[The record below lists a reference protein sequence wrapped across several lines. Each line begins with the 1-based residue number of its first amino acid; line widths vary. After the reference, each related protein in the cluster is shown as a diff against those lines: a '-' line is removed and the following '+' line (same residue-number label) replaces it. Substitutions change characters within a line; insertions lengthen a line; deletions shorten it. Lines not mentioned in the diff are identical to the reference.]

1 MIKTKSRYKWLQC
14 SLLLS
19 GLLLLVAC
27 SNDSANGPVETPQD
41 NLLRLSS
48 VTRAAS
54 QYTPDANS
62 NIKMYVMT
70 QNGEYSSGKFTYSS
84 GWSNSGVSVKE
95 HEQYYMYGFM
105 PAGSYSSS
113 ISATA
118 TELNGDYS
126 RGADLTISGLPIFT
140 SKDFCA
146 IVGVQRISAT
156 TEAKDIVEGNYGYL
170 SGLNSENYVN
180 LLMDHLYGELA
191 LQFKVDADYYA
202 LRHIKLKSVTLKY
215 DNGGGAVDANV
226 NVTVR
231 LRAGYGLGQSSVVY
245 TPSGNKASHAIL
257 ENGSTDLKSYATA
270 IGSGV
275 KCPPSLFDQAGT
287 YMTLTCTYDVCST
300 DDNNPKV
307 IRENCTASNKMR
319 VSGMEHGKTNTV
331 TVTIAPTYLYV
342 LTDPDLDNPTIYIGG

>member
-1 MIKTKSRYKWLQC
+1 MLV
-14 SLLLS
+14 
-19 GLLLLVAC
+19 LLLLMMVSC
-27 SNDSANGPVETPQD
+27 SQDSSNDGIDEPQN

-48 VTRAAS
+48 VTRSNRAF
-54 QYTPDANS
+54 TPSEGNS
-62 NIKMYVMT
+62 IKMYVMT
-70 QNGEYSSGKFTYSS
+70 KNGPYSDGTFNFTTS
-84 GWSNSGVSVKE
+84 WANSNIRVKE

-105 PAGSYSSS
+105 PADSYSSS

-126 RGADLTISGLPIFT
+126 RGADLTINALPIFT
-140 SKDFCA
+140 NEDICA

-156 TEAKDIVEGNYGYL
+156 SEATNIVEGNYGYL

-202 LRHIKLKSVTLKY
+202 LRHIKLKSVTLNY
-215 DNGGGAVDANV
+215 DNGQGNDAANV

-231 LRAGYGLGQSSVVY
+231 LRAGNGLGQSSVVY
-245 TPSGNKASHAIL
+245 TPTGNKASHAIL
-257 ENGSTDLKSYATA
+257 ENGSTFLDSDATP

-287 YMTLTCTYDVCST
+287 YMTLTCTYDVCGT
-300 DDNNPKV
+300 DNANTV
-307 IRENCTASNKMR
+307 IRANCTASNKMR
-319 VSGMEHGKTNTV
+319 VSGMDHGKTNTV

>member
-1 MIKTKSRYKWLQC
+1 MIG
-14 SLLLS
+14 SLLILT
-19 GLLLLVAC
+19 AC
-27 SNDSANGPVETPQD
+27 SEESDEPKGEYLHLSA
-41 NLLRLSS
+41 
-48 VTRAAS
+48 VTRTS
-54 QYTPDANS
+54 SELTPSENTS
-62 NIKMYVMT
+62 IKMYVMT
-70 QNGEYSSGKFTYSS
+70 QNAQFSEGTFNYTTS
-84 GWSNSGVSVKE
+84 WVNNNVSVKE

-105 PAGSYSSS
+105 PASSSAGSYVSS
-113 ISATA
+113 ISAA
-118 TELNGDYS
+118 AVNNDYS
-126 RGADLTISGLPIFT
+126 KGADLTITGLPIFT
-140 SKDFCA
+140 SKDICA

-202 LRHIKLKSVTLKY
+202 LRHIKLKSVTLNY
-215 DNGGGAVDANV
+215 DNGQGSADANV

-231 LRAGYGLGQSSVVY
+231 LRDGYGLGQSSVVY
-245 TPSGNKASHAIL
+245 TPTGNKASHAIL
-257 ENGSTDLKSYATA
+257 ENGSTDLTAEATS
-270 IGSGV
+270 IGNSV

-287 YMTLTCTYDVCST
+287 YMTLTCTYDVCRT
-300 DDNNPKV
+300 DNANTV
-307 IRENCTASNKMR
+307 IRANCTASNKMR

>member
-1 MIKTKSRYKWLQC
+1 MLM
-14 SLLLS
+14 
-19 GLLLLVAC
+19 LLLLMMVSC
-27 SNDSANGPVETPQD
+27 SQDSSNDGIDEPQN

-48 VTRAAS
+48 VTRSNRAF
-54 QYTPDANS
+54 TPSEGNS
-62 NIKMYVMT
+62 IKMYVMT
-70 QNGEYSSGKFTYSS
+70 KNGPYSDGTFNFTTS
-84 GWSNSGVSVKE
+84 WANSNIRVKE

-126 RGADLTISGLPIFT
+126 RGADLTINALPIFT
-140 SKDFCA
+140 NEDICA

-156 TEAKDIVEGNYGYL
+156 SEATNIVEGNFGYL
-170 SGLNSENYVN
+170 SGLSNKNYVN

-215 DNGGGAVDANV
+215 DNNGGDDAANV

-231 LRAGYGLGQSSVVY
+231 LRNGYGLGQSSVAY
-245 TPSGNKASHAIL
+245 TPTGNKASHTFL
-257 ENGSTDLKSYATA
+257 EDGSTFLDSDATA

-300 DDNNPKV
+300 DDNNPTV
-307 IRENCTASNKMR
+307 IRANCSASNKMR

>member
-1 MIKTKSRYKWLQC
+1 MRHIGWWL
-14 SLLLS
+14 SSMLV
-19 GLLLLVAC
+19 LLLLMMVSC
-27 SNDSANGPVETPQD
+27 SQDSSNDGIDEPQN

-48 VTRAAS
+48 VTRSNRAF
-54 QYTPDANS
+54 TPSEGNS
-62 NIKMYVMT
+62 IKMYVMT
-70 QNGEYSSGKFTYSS
+70 KNGPYSDGTFNFTTS
-84 GWSNSGVSVKE
+84 WANSNIRVKE

-105 PAGSYSSS
+105 PADSYSSS

-126 RGADLTISGLPIFT
+126 RGADLTINALPIFT
-140 SKDFCA
+140 NEDICA

-156 TEAKDIVEGNYGYL
+156 SEATNIVEGNYGYL

-202 LRHIKLKSVTLKY
+202 LRHIKLKSVTLNY
-215 DNGGGAVDANV
+215 DNGQGNDAANV

-231 LRAGYGLGQSSVVY
+231 LRAGNGLGQSSVVY
-245 TPSGNKASHAIL
+245 TPTGNKASHAIL
-257 ENGSTDLKSYATA
+257 ENGSTFLDSDATP

-287 YMTLTCTYDVCST
+287 YMTLTCTYDVCGT
-300 DDNNPKV
+300 DNANTV
-307 IRENCTASNKMR
+307 IRANCTASNKMR
-319 VSGMEHGKTNTV
+319 VSGMDHGKTNTV

>member
-1 MIKTKSRYKWLQC
+1 MRHIGWWL
-14 SLLLS
+14 SSMLM
-19 GLLLLVAC
+19 LLLLMMVSC
-27 SNDSANGPVETPQD
+27 SQDSSNDGIDEPQN

-48 VTRAAS
+48 VTRS
-54 QYTPDANS
+54 SSEFTPSEGNS
-62 NIKMYVMT
+62 IKMYVMT
-70 QNGEYSSGKFTYSS
+70 KNGQYSHGTFDFTTS
-84 GWSNSGVSVKE
+84 WANSNIRVKE

-105 PAGSYSSS
+105 PASSSAGSYESS

-126 RGADLTISGLPIFT
+126 RGADLTINALPIFT
-140 SKDFCA
+140 SQDFCA

-156 TEAKDIVEGNYGYL
+156 SEATNIVEGNFGYL
-170 SGLNSENYVN
+170 SGLNSENLVN

-202 LRHIKLKSVTLKY
+202 LRHIKLKSVTLNY
-215 DNGGGAVDANV
+215 ENGSGSAEAKVD
-226 NVTVR
+226 VTVR

-245 TPSGNKASHAIL
+245 TPSGNKASHTFL
-257 ENGSTDLKSYATA
+257 ENGSTALSDVAVP
-270 IGSGV
+270 IGDPI

-287 YMTLTCTYDVCST
+287 YMTLSCTYDVCGT
-300 DDNNPKV
+300 NDAV
-307 IRENCTASNKMR
+307 IRSNCTAENKMR

-342 LTDPDLDNPTIYIGG
+342 LTDPDLNNPTIYIGG

>member
-1 MIKTKSRYKWLQC
+1 MRHIGWWL
-14 SLLLS
+14 SSMLM
-19 GLLLLVAC
+19 LLLLMMVSC
-27 SNDSANGPVETPQD
+27 SQDSSNDGIDEPQN

-48 VTRAAS
+48 VTRSNRAF
-54 QYTPDANS
+54 TPSEGNS
-62 NIKMYVMT
+62 IKMYVMT
-70 QNGEYSSGKFTYSS
+70 KNGPYSEGTFSYSS
-84 GWSNSGVSVKE
+84 GWTNNNVSVKE

-126 RGADLTISGLPIFT
+126 RGADLTINGLPIFT
-140 SKDFCA
+140 NEDICA

-156 TEAKDIVEGNYGYL
+156 NEAKDIVEGNYGYL
-170 SGLNSENYVN
+170 SGLSNENYVN

-191 LQFKVDADYYA
+191 LQFKVDADYHA

-215 DNGGGAVDANV
+215 DNNGGNEAANV

-231 LRAGYGLGQSSVVY
+231 LRDGYGLGQSSVVY
-245 TPSGNKASHAIL
+245 TPTGNKASHTFL
-257 ENGSTDLKSYATA
+257 ENGSTFLNSNATA

-300 DDNNPKV
+300 DNANTV
-307 IRENCTASNKMR
+307 IRANCTASNKVR

-342 LTDPDLDNPTIYIGG
+342 LTDSDLDNPTIYIGG

>member
-1 MIKTKSRYKWLQC
+1 MLM
-14 SLLLS
+14 LFLM
-19 GLLLLVAC
+19 LLVAAC
-27 SNDSANGPVETPQD
+27 SEDVDTADHLDAPEGSP
-41 NLLRLSS
+41 LHLSS
-48 VTRAAS
+48 VTRAS
-54 QYTPDANS
+54 TFNPVEGNS
-62 NIKMYVMT
+62 IKMYVMT
-70 QNGEYSSGKFTYSS
+70 KDNQYSEGKFNYTTS
-84 GWSNSGVSVKE
+84 WVNSDIRVKE

-118 TELNGDYS
+118 TELNDDYS
-126 RGADLTISGLPIFT
+126 RGADLTINGLPIFT
-140 SKDFCA
+140 NEDICA

-156 TEAKDIVEGNYGYL
+156 SEATNIVEGNYGYL
-170 SGLNSENYVN
+170 SGLSNENYVN

-202 LRHIKLKSVTLKY
+202 LRHIKLKSVTLNY
-215 DNGGGAVDANV
+215 DNGQGEAAANV

-231 LRAGYGLGQSSVVY
+231 LRDGYGLGQSSVAY
-245 TPSGNKASHAIL
+245 TPTGNKASHTIL
-257 ENGSTDLKSYATA
+257 ENGSTDLTDAA
-270 IGSGV
+270 ILIGNSV

-287 YMTLTCTYDVCST
+287 YMTLTCTYDVCRT
-300 DDNNPKV
+300 DNANTV
-307 IRENCTASNKMR
+307 IRANCTASNKVR

>member
-1 MIKTKSRYKWLQC
+1 MLM
-14 SLLLS
+14 
-19 GLLLLVAC
+19 LLLLMMVSC
-27 SNDSANGPVETPQD
+27 SQDSSNDGIDEPQN

-48 VTRAAS
+48 VTRSNRAF
-54 QYTPDANS
+54 TPSEGNS
-62 NIKMYVMT
+62 IKMYVMT
-70 QNGEYSSGKFTYSS
+70 KNGPYSEGTFSYSS
-84 GWSNSGVSVKE
+84 GWTNNNVSVKE

-105 PAGSYSSS
+105 PGSYESN

-126 RGADLTISGLPIFT
+126 RGADLTINGLPIFT
-140 SKDFCA
+140 NEDICA

-156 TEAKDIVEGNYGYL
+156 NDAKDIVEGNYGYL

-191 LQFKVDADYYA
+191 LQFKVDADYHA

-215 DNGGGAVDANV
+215 DNGQGDAAANV

-231 LRAGYGLGQSSVVY
+231 LRAGYGLGQSSVAY
-245 TPSGNKASHAIL
+245 TPTGNKASHTFL
-257 ENGSTDLKSYATA
+257 ENGSTALSDVAVP
-270 IGSGV
+270 IGDPI

-287 YMTLTCTYDVCST
+287 FMTLTCTYDVCST
-300 DDNNPKV
+300 DGTT
-307 IRENCTASNKMR
+307 IRPGCTASNKMR

>member
-1 MIKTKSRYKWLQC
+1 MRHIGWWL
-14 SLLLS
+14 SSMLV
-19 GLLLLVAC
+19 LLLLMMVSC
-27 SNDSANGPVETPQD
+27 SQDSSNDGIDEPQN

-48 VTRAAS
+48 VTRSNRAF
-54 QYTPDANS
+54 TPSEGNS
-62 NIKMYVMT
+62 IKMYVMT
-70 QNGEYSSGKFTYSS
+70 KNAQFSTGTFTYST
-84 GWSNSGVSVKE
+84 GWTNNNVSVKE

-126 RGADLTISGLPIFT
+126 RGADLTINGLPIFT
-140 SKDFCA
+140 NEDICA

-156 TEAKDIVEGNYGYL
+156 SEATNIVEGNFGYL
-170 SGLNSENYVN
+170 SGLNSENFVN

-202 LRHIKLKSVTLKY
+202 LRHIKLKSVTLNY
-215 DNGGGAVDANV
+215 DNGQGSVAANV

-231 LRAGYGLGQSSVVY
+231 LRAGNGLGQSSVVY
-245 TPSGNKASHAIL
+245 TPTGNKASHTIL
-257 ENGSTDLKSYATA
+257 ENGSTFLNSNATP

-287 YMTLTCTYDVCST
+287 YMTLTCTYDVCSA
-300 DDNNPKV
+300 DDTHNV

>member
-1 MIKTKSRYKWLQC
+1 MRHIGWWL
-14 SLLLS
+14 SSMLM
-19 GLLLLVAC
+19 LLLLMMVSC
-27 SNDSANGPVETPQD
+27 SQDSSNDGIDEPQN

-48 VTRAAS
+48 VTRS
-54 QYTPDANS
+54 SSGFTPSEGNS
-62 NIKMYVMT
+62 IKMYVMT
-70 QNGEYSSGKFTYSS
+70 KNAQFSTGTFTYST
-84 GWSNSGVSVKE
+84 GWTNNNVSVKE
-95 HEQYYMYGFM
+95 YEQYYMYGFM

-126 RGADLTISGLPIFT
+126 RGADLTINALPIFT

-156 TEAKDIVEGNYGYL
+156 SEAKDIVEGNYGYL

-191 LQFKVDADYYA
+191 LQFKVDADYHA

-215 DNGGGAVDANV
+215 DNNGGDEDANV

-231 LRAGYGLGQSSVVY
+231 LRAGNGLGQSSVVY
-245 TPSGNKASHAIL
+245 TPTGNKASHTIL
-257 ENGSTDLKSYATA
+257 ENGSTFLNSNATS

-287 YMTLTCTYDVCST
+287 YMTLTCTYDVCSA
-300 DDNNPKV
+300 DDTHNV
-307 IRENCTASNKMR
+307 IRANCTASNKMR
-319 VSGMEHGKTNTV
+319 VFGMEHGKTNTV

>member
-1 MIKTKSRYKWLQC
+1 MIG
-14 SLLLS
+14 SLLILT
-19 GLLLLVAC
+19 AC
-27 SNDSANGPVETPQD
+27 SEESDEPKGEYLHLSA
-41 NLLRLSS
+41 
-48 VTRAAS
+48 VTRTS
-54 QYTPDANS
+54 SELTPSENTS
-62 NIKMYVMT
+62 IKMYVMT
-70 QNGEYSSGKFTYSS
+70 QNAQFSEGTFNYTTS
-84 GWSNSGVSVKE
+84 WVNNNVSVKE

-105 PAGSYSSS
+105 PASSSAGSYVSS
-113 ISATA
+113 ISAA
-118 TELNGDYS
+118 AVNNDYS
-126 RGADLTISGLPIFT
+126 RGADLTITGLPIFT
-140 SKDFCA
+140 SKDICA

-202 LRHIKLKSVTLKY
+202 LRHIKLKSVTLNY
-215 DNGGGAVDANV
+215 DNGQGSADANV

-231 LRAGYGLGQSSVVY
+231 LRDGYGLGQSSVVY
-245 TPSGNKASHAIL
+245 TPTGNKASHAIL
-257 ENGSTDLKSYATA
+257 ENGSTDLTAEATS
-270 IGSGV
+270 IGNSV

-287 YMTLTCTYDVCST
+287 YMTLTCTYDVCRT
-300 DDNNPKV
+300 DNANTV
-307 IRENCTASNKMR
+307 IRANCTASNKMR

>member
-1 MIKTKSRYKWLQC
+1 MRHIGWWL
-14 SLLLS
+14 SSMLM
-19 GLLLLVAC
+19 LLLLMMVSC
-27 SNDSANGPVETPQD
+27 SQDSSNDGIDEPQN

-48 VTRAAS
+48 VTRSNRAF
-54 QYTPDANS
+54 TPSEGNS
-62 NIKMYVMT
+62 IKMYVMT
-70 QNGEYSSGKFTYSS
+70 KNGPYSDGTFNFTTS
-84 GWSNSGVSVKE
+84 WANSNIRVKE

-126 RGADLTISGLPIFT
+126 RGADLTINALPIFT
-140 SKDFCA
+140 NEDICA

-156 TEAKDIVEGNYGYL
+156 SEATNIVEGNFGYL
-170 SGLNSENYVN
+170 SGLSNKNYVN

-215 DNGGGAVDANV
+215 DNNGGDDAANV

-231 LRAGYGLGQSSVVY
+231 LRNGYGLGQSSVAY
-245 TPSGNKASHAIL
+245 TPTGNKASHTFL
-257 ENGSTDLKSYATA
+257 EDGSTFLDSDATA

-300 DDNNPKV
+300 DDNNPTV
-307 IRENCTASNKMR
+307 IRANCSASNKMR

>member
-1 MIKTKSRYKWLQC
+1 MRHIGWWL
-14 SLLLS
+14 SSTLM
-19 GLLLLVAC
+19 LLLLMMVSC
-27 SNDSANGPVETPQD
+27 SQDSSNDGIDEPQN

-48 VTRAAS
+48 VTRSNRAF
-54 QYTPDANS
+54 TPSDGNS
-62 NIKMYVMT
+62 IKMYVMT
-70 QNGEYSSGKFTYSS
+70 KDAQYSEGNFNYTTS
-84 GWSNSGVSVKE
+84 WANSNIRVKE

-126 RGADLTISGLPIFT
+126 RGADLTIQDLPIFT
-140 SKDFCA
+140 NEDICA

-156 TEAKDIVEGNYGYL
+156 SEAANIIEGNFGYL

-191 LQFKVDADYYA
+191 LRFKVDADYYT

-215 DNGGGAVDANV
+215 DNNGGDDAANV

-231 LRAGYGLGQSSVVY
+231 LRDGYGLGQSSVVY
-245 TPSGNKASHAIL
+245 TPSGHQASHTFLA
-257 ENGSTDLKSYATA
+257 NGSTDLTDAA
-270 IGSGV
+270 ILIGNSV

-287 YMTLTCTYDVCST
+287 YMTLTCTYDVCRT
-300 DDNNPKV
+300 DNANTV
-307 IRENCTASNKMR
+307 IRANCTASNKMR
-319 VSGMEHGKTNTV
+319 VFGMDHGKTNTV

>member
-1 MIKTKSRYKWLQC
+1 MRHIGWWL
-14 SLLLS
+14 SSMLM
-19 GLLLLVAC
+19 LLLLMMVSC
-27 SNDSANGPVETPQD
+27 SQDSSNDGIDEPQN

-48 VTRAAS
+48 VTRS
-54 QYTPDANS
+54 SSEFTPSEGNS
-62 NIKMYVMT
+62 IKMYVMT
-70 QNGEYSSGKFTYSS
+70 KNGPYSEGTFSYSS
-84 GWSNSGVSVKE
+84 GWTNNNVSVKE

-105 PAGSYSSS
+105 PGSYESN

-156 TEAKDIVEGNYGYL
+156 NDAKDIVEGNYGYL

-191 LQFKVDADYYA
+191 LQFKVDADYHA

-215 DNGGGAVDANV
+215 DNNGGDDAANV

-231 LRAGYGLGQSSVVY
+231 LRAGNGLGQSSVVY
-245 TPSGNKASHAIL
+245 TPTGNKASHAIWPNTNDPIL
-257 ENGSTDLKSYATA
+257 LSSDATA

-300 DDNNPKV
+300 NDEV
-307 IRENCTASNKMR
+307 IRSNCTASNKVR